1 MITILRKHHRW
12 LMIVIAIL
20 AVPFVFYFNKTDFG
34 AQRSTDLGRIYD
46 RPVTIVEF
54 QRNARLLNL
63 ARSLGL
69 NLGTDLMMVNVA
81 SEGEMY
87 AEFTWS
93 RLILRH
99 EAEQLGISPNSS
111 EITAF
116 VKTLPRFRGE
126 AGFDINKYNEFTKT
140 MLPSLGFNES
150 QIEEVVSDQLSVNR
164 VKDLLGTAMQ
174 LSESE
179 SMENYEKAYGKM
191 DVAVVRLR
199 EEDFQKDVKIT
210 EEDIAKSYE
219 AQKAQL
225 KSEEKR
231 RVEFVTFML
240 AEAEKKLTGKER
252 VDALQKVAD
261 RANDFT
267 QALLEKEANFG
278 EIASRFQSPVAATGE
293 FTAAAP
299 DPQLAAIP
307 QLTQYSFQ
315 LTKQAP
321 FSDPIQ
327 GPDGFYVLHLLGITE
342 AHPLSLD
349 EAKPKIVEALKSE
362 RLRELVSTKGA
373 EVAHQVREVLKAGT
387 PLEKAAEQS
396 GLKLERIPAF
406 SLVETRAPK
415 PETDTEKPTDEKPK
429 DVTPKDEKPK
439 DEKPKDEKPKDEKPK
454 DEKPKDVKPKDVK
467 SKDVKPKDEK
477 PKDEQPKDEK
487 PMDVKPKDETPDL
500 PAIKNAVAVLNPGEV
515 SEFVPA
521 GKGGLVVVLEK
532 RAPADPSGYDAAKA
546 QFESRYLLQRRG
558 AVFVEWMRD
567 RRRAAGVS
575 VATS

>member
-46 RPVTIVEF
+46 RPVTQVEF
-54 QRNARLLNL
+54 TRNARLLNL
-63 ARSLGL
+63 ASSLGL
-69 NLGTDLMMVNVA
+69 SLGNDLMMVNVT

-87 AEFTWS
+87 TEFTWN

-99 EAEQLGISPNSS
+99 EAEQLGIRPSSS

-126 AGFDINKYNEFTKT
+126 AGFDIDKYNEFTKT
-140 MLPSLGFNES
+140 MLPSLGLNES
-150 QIEEVVSDQLSVNR
+150 QIEELVSDQLSLNR
-164 VKDLLGTAMQ
+164 VKDLLGIGTQ
-174 LSESE
+174 VSESE

-191 DVAVVRLR
+191 DAAVVWLR

-210 EEDIAKSYE
+210 DEEITKYYE
-219 AQKAQL
+219 AHKAEL

-240 AEAEKKLTGKER
+240 TEVEKKLTGKER
-252 VDALQKVAD
+252 VDPLQKVAD

-267 QALLEKEANFG
+267 QALLEKGANFG
-278 EIASRFQSPVAATGE
+278 EIASKLQSPVAATGE

-299 DPQLAAIP
+299 DPQLAANP

-315 LTKQAP
+315 LTEQAP

-327 GPDGFYVLHLLGITE
+327 GPDGFYVLHLLGIAE
-342 AHPLSLD
+342 AHPFTLD
-349 EAKPKIVEALKSE
+349 EAKPKIVETLKSE
-362 RLRELVSTKGA
+362 RLRELVSNKGA
-373 EVAHQVREVLKAGT
+373 DVARQIREALKSGT
-387 PLEKAAEQS
+387 PLEKVAQQS
-396 GLKLERIPAF
+396 GLKLERIPPF
-406 SLVETRAPK
+406 SLVETPAPK
-415 PETDTEKPTDEKPK
+415 PQTDKEKPK
-429 DVTPKDEKPK
+429 VEKPKVEKPKVETPKDEKSK
-439 DEKPKDEKPKDEKPK
+439 DEKSKNETPKNE
-454 DEKPKDVKPKDVK
+454 
-467 SKDVKPKDEK
+467 
-477 PKDEQPKDEK
+477 
-487 PMDVKPKDETPDL
+487 KPKDETPEL

-532 RAPADPSGYDAAKA
+532 RAPADPSGYAAAKA

-558 AVFVEWMRD
+558 AVFVEWLRD

-575 VATS
+575 AASG